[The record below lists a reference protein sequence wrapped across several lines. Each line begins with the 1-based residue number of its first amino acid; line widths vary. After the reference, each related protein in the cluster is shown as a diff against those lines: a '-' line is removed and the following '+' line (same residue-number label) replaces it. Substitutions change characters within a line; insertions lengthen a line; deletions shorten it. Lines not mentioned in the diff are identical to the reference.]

1 MLDFIIRMVGTSP
14 IEIAAV
20 TCGLINVILIVR
32 RSIWNYPFGFVMV
45 LLYARIFYD
54 YQLYSDA
61 LLQIYFFGIQFYGL
75 YCWLRGRGDDG
86 RVEVQSIDAQRLRS
100 WLVVTAAGWLVLSV
114 LMHRFTDA
122 SLPYWDAAIAALSML
137 AQLLLS
143 RRYIESWMF
152 WVIVD
157 VLAIGL
163 FSVKGLYPT
172 AALYGVFLALAIT
185 GWLQWRQQHL
195 QQATAAV

>member
-1 MLDFIIRMVGTSP
+1 MLDFIIQMVGTSP

-45 LLYARIFYD
+45 VLYARIFYD

-75 YCWLRGRGDDG
+75 YCWLQGRGDDG
-86 RVEVQSIDAQRLRS
+86 RVEVQSIDPKRLRA
-100 WLVVTAAGWLVLSV
+100 WLLVTATGWLVLSV

-152 WVIVD
+152 WIVVD

-172 AALYGVFLALAIT
+172 AALYGVFLVLAIT
-185 GWLQWRQQHL
+185 GWLQWRQQQF
-195 QQATAAV
+195 QQATAAA